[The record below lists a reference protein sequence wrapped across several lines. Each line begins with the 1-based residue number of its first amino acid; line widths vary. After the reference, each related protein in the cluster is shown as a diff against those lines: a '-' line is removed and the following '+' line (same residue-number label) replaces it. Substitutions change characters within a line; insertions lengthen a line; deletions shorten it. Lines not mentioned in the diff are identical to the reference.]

1 MALELN
7 NQGKASLYGLLREVR
22 QTLSDPKNRKDFEDW
37 YRKTYG
43 EEYVWKYQDSSI
55 YQIYSTED
63 GEIDDL

>member
-7 NQGKASLYGLLREVR
+7 NQGKSCFYGLLKEVR
-22 QTLSDPKNRKDFEDW
+22 HALYDSENRKAFEDW